1 MEPYNPN
8 KPFIQMKLEGSLLD
22 RMVEAGIPFT
32 RALQYFRD
40 NQEGPASEFF
50 KLAAEDVIP
59 FYGNYRNGGS
69 ASDYAKEAIMLAAPA
84 PKGSTGPRNK
94 VSVDRKRTDRIN
106 KEIAEYIESDANKQN
121 KGTHRYVSDALADER
136 LQRYRAKY
144 LDALKNVPGSN
155 NWFNDIIISNTDNPY
170 KKVVTDPAK
179 ALELQ
184 REASRIQGYLDEIN
198 NSRNSSIQSS
208 YNNPI
213 EIENIR
219 QARDTYNQYFHE
231 PEMNQLLSDSYE
243 YKFNPDPSVNYRYT
257 VGDYDNYVNGPAG
270 KAEISKQRAI
280 DVEKE
285 LGLSDANLRKAYPN
299 NPEIVDYYIKIRDA
313 INNDR
318 LTPQER
324 AEIIEALYNYGD
336 ALRSIEDLP

>member
-1 MEPYNPN
+1 
-8 KPFIQMKLEGSLLD
+8 
-22 RMVEAGIPFT
+22 
-32 RALQYFRD
+32 
-40 NQEGPASEFF
+40 
-50 KLAAEDVIP
+50 
-59 FYGNYRNGGS
+59 
-69 ASDYAKEAIMLAAPA
+69 
-84 PKGSTGPRNK
+84 
-94 VSVDRKRTDRIN
+94 
-106 KEIAEYIESDANKQN
+106 
-121 KGTHRYVSDALADER
+121 
-136 LQRYRAKY
+136 
-144 LDALKNVPGSN
+144 
-155 NWFNDIIISNTDNPY
+155 
-170 KKVVTDPAK
+170 
-179 ALELQ
+179 
-184 REASRIQGYLDEIN
+184 
-198 NSRNSSIQSS
+198 
-208 YNNPI
+208 
-213 EIENIR
+213 
-219 QARDTYNQYFHE
+219 
-231 PEMNQLLSDSYE
+231 MNQLLSDSYE